1 MALDFRV
8 ATLEDI
14 DGLLRLY
21 QQVYGRDYA
30 LPLGT
35 DPEVMA
41 REICEPLTTWLV
53 ADEPGTGRLVGS
65 IVGNHDPSDGLG
77 KLQGLVVHP
86 DARGSG
92 AARQAVQQLSDT
104 LLSGDQPADSV
115 YATARTNS
123 TAPQRICLRSGFH
136 ALGIFPN
143 LRKAA
148 RHETMVLLA
157 RHREGVLERRLPV
170 PRVPA
175 QLAGLVHALRSA
187 GFALDTEITDEV
199 PPRVPGG
206 RTADH
211 DVELVDAPEF
221 VLRRF
226 AEVVPDPAR
235 RFYPFHAPNIML
247 TATDGAYELYAQL
260 SRSDGYCALIGT
272 APGFAA
278 VGDDLQPLIERLG
291 GYGASYIETLV
302 PLDRYEELCRLLA
315 HGFLPAAAYPA
326 MRRESHGESE
336 WFRDHVVMARTLQPL
351 DFHDLAIDM
360 AFQPFTEQYIE
371 LWKQQYLNTCGVFQ

>member
-1 MALDFRV
+1 MALDFR
-8 ATLEDI
+8 AASLDDI

-41 REICEPLTTWLV
+41 REISSPLTTWL
-53 ADEPGTGRLVGS
+53 AAREPGTGRLVGS
-65 IVGNHDPSDGLG
+65 IVGTHDPSDGLG
-77 KLQGLVVHP
+77 KLQGLVIHP
-86 DARGSG
+86 DVRGSG
-92 AARQAVQQLSDT
+92 AARQAVRQLSDS

-123 TAPQRICLRSGFH
+123 TAPQRICLRSGFQ

-175 QLAGLVHALRSA
+175 GLAGLVRALRAA
-187 GFALDTEITDEV
+187 GFATDTEITPET
-199 PPRVPGG
+199 PERVPGS
-206 RTADH
+206 RPAARE
-211 DVELVDAPEF
+211 VELVDAPEF

-235 RFYPFHAPNIML
+235 RFYPFHSPNIML
-247 TATDGAYELYAQL
+247 AATDGAYELYAQL
-260 SRSDGYCALIGT
+260 SRADGYCTLIGT
-272 APGFAA
+272 APGIDAL
-278 VGDDLQPLIERLG
+278 GDDLEPLIERLG

-302 PLDRYEELCRLLA
+302 PLDCYDELCQLLA

-326 MRRESHGESE
+326 MRRVGIR
-336 WFRDHVVMARTLQPL
+336 FRDYVVMARTLQPL
-351 DFHDLAIDM
+351 DFRDLALDV

-371 LWKQQYLNTCGVFQ
+371 LWKQQYLNTRGVFQ